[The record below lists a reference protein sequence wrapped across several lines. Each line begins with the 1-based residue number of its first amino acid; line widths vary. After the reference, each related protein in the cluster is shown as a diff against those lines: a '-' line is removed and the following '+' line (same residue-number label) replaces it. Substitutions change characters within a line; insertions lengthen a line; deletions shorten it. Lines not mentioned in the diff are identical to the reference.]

1 MANAQL
7 ETVLRVE
14 TEREQRAAVNF
25 QSAQQQLI
33 AQQKKLSQLQQYR
46 VDYIEGIKRDGQS
59 GLGASQYQQHLSFV
73 GKLDLAC
80 EQQTKVITKANL
92 LVDQKRREW
101 ISRTQRKKAI
111 EMLIKKRLEENAL
124 RQHRAE
130 QQMMDEFANQ
140 QFFRRTHAI
149 K

>member
-59 GLGASQYQQHLSFV
+59 GCRNDCAARHGY
-73 GKLDLAC
+73 
-80 EQQTKVITKANL
+80 
-92 LVDQKRREW
+92 R
-101 ISRTQRKKAI
+101 
-111 EMLIKKRLEENAL
+111 
-124 RQHRAE
+124 
-130 QQMMDEFANQ
+130 
-140 QFFRRTHAI
+140 
-149 K
+149 